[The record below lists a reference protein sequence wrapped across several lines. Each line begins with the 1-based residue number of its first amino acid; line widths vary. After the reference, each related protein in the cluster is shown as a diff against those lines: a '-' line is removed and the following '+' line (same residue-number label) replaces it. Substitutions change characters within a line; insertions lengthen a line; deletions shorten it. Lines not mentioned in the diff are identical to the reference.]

1 MTLRLN
7 GATSGFTEIDAPA
20 VAGSNTLVLPTG
32 AGSANQFLKNGST
45 AGSLGWSSLVED
57 SAGRCGIGTSSPGDA
72 LTVQGTGNSYIGLQS
87 ATSGYASLKQIVTAT
102 AAWLRTETSHSL
114 YLGTNQTSAIAI
126 DTSQRVGIGTTT
138 VQAPLHIGT
147 ASAWMDIGA
156 SAGNRAKVGYDSNNL
171 IFGSSSSAGQFIFK
185 NNVGSTDHPNSSGSE
200 RMRIASDGSLFLYT
214 LSGSVSAMAGLKYNT
229 STKEVY
235 YDTSSRLAKENIAD
249 LKHGLDA
256 VKAIQPRTYT
266 AIGGDPNQEIIGFI
280 ADELVSVVPEAVFSG
295 AKSAITGNDEDTEIV
310 PLGISYDS
318 LIPVLV
324 KALQEATAKI
334 ETLEARLTALEVT
347 P

>member
-1 MTLRLN
+1 MKCDPANAAAGSGFRVTVDNSETLRVDSSGRLLVGTSSWTAN
-7 GATSGFTEIDAPA
+7 ASIVAQGNSGGSTSRGIIYLALGANNPA
-20 VAGSNTLVLPTG
+20 DGTALGNIEFSDSTPGRAATI
-32 AGSANQFLKNGST
+32 SAARDGGTWT
-45 AGSLGWSSLVED
+45 AGSSHPGRLVFSTTAD
-57 SAGRCGIGTSSPGDA
+57 GASSP
-72 LTVQGTGNSYIGLQS
+72 T
-87 ATSGYASLKQIVTAT
+87 
-102 AAWLRTETSHSL
+102 
-114 YLGTNQTSAIAI
+114 
-126 DTSQRVGIGTTT
+126 
-138 VQAPLHIGT
+138 
-147 ASAWMDIGA
+147 
-156 SAGNRAKVGYDSNNL
+156 
-171 IFGSSSSAGQFIFK
+171 
-185 NNVGSTDHPNSSGSE
+185 E
-200 RMRIASDGSLFLYT
+200 RMRITNDGSLFLYT
-214 LSGSVSAMAGLKYNT
+214 LSGSVSAMANIKYDT

-295 AKSAITGNDEDTEIV
+295 VKSAITGNDEDTDII

-334 ETLEARLTALEVT
+334 ESLEDRLSALESV
-347 P
+347 